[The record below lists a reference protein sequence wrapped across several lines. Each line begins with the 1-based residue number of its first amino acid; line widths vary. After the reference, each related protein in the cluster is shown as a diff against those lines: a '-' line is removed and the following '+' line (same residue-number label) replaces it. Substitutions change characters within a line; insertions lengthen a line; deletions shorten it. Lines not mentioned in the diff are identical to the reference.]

1 MRYLWIFVMSIG
13 ASCGQMV
20 AKSFNIPV
28 VFCIKR
34 PSGSLLKTGS
44 RSISFSPSG
53 LKQDTRK
60 RTLRCPEL
68 RTMPPSFVDKVPP
81 RGWYNKH
88 GSISSPSMICTSSWR
103 FWRRPRVF
111 SAGIFTRK
119 PSQRMGICVLVAFLY
134 TLHKN
139 SQYVNHTVLY
149 SKFISESV
157 AYYIISI
164 SAQNSLCF
172 IWLPF

>member
-13 ASCGQMV
+13 ASCGQ
-20 AKSFNIPV
+20 KFQHSSSFLHQTSQWLIVEDWLAIHLFFTIWPQ
-28 VFCIKR
+28 
-34 PSGSLLKTGS
+34 TGH
-44 RSISFSPSG
+44 
-53 LKQDTRK
+53 RK

>member
-53 LKQDTRK
+53 LKQDTEK
-60 RTLRCPEL
+60 EHFGV
-68 RTMPPSFVDKVPP
+68 PSFVQCPRASLIKFLQGADTTSMARYHHPP
-81 RGWYNKH
+81 
-88 GSISSPSMICTSSWR
+88 
-103 FWRRPRVF
+103 
-111 SAGIFTRK
+111 
-119 PSQRMGICVLVAFLY
+119 
-134 TLHKN
+134 
-139 SQYVNHTVLY
+139 
-149 SKFISESV
+149 
-157 AYYIISI
+157 
-164 SAQNSLCF
+164 
-172 IWLPF
+172 